1 MGFEKKVYPPVIKSH
16 EKVTNPE
23 QGTSS
28 SANQPTTSKKRKRE
42 TCVKTPD
49 EPVEAPPTRH
59 QVVSGSSCIL
69 GGGKHPFP
77 FAQKTYSRMSQR
89 KVKPRVLE
97 EDKTSKTIEKLTD
110 PVHPKDHL
118 PKVIYPISSS
128 S

>member
-1 MGFEKKVYPPVIKSH
+1 
-16 EKVTNPE
+16 
-23 QGTSS
+23 
-28 SANQPTTSKKRKRE
+28 
-42 TCVKTPD
+42 
-49 EPVEAPPTRH
+49 VEAPPTS
-59 QVVSGSSCIL
+59 QQGNEKSSYIL
-69 GGGKHPFP
+69 GGGKHHFP

-89 KVKPRVLE
+89 KVKPRVLG